1 MGNIALLGD
10 NICGHTFEYASGCRC
25 DSGSETGWKLKDK
38 RHITLNPYMPIDWC
52 IRILLEKR
60 NQMVYNINSDLEGV
74 PHDNIRID

>member
-1 MGNIALLGD
+1 
-10 NICGHTFEYASGCRC
+10 
-25 DSGSETGWKLKDK
+25 
-38 RHITLNPYMPIDWC
+38 MPIDWC